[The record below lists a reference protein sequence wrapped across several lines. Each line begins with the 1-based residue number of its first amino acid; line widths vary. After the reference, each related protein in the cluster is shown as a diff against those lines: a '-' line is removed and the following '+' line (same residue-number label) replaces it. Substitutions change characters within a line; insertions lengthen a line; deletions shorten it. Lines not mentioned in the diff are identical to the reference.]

1 MDILL
6 WFFVVANLKHFL
18 TLTNWWWSTTQK
30 KWQIIHEN
38 VVRTPNNRSH
48 AIQSIFHFKSQALM
62 NASFL
67 SGVFFAWN
75 NQSSCQLKLYSF
87 QSYLKLLF
95 YSHFCKSFR
104 HDTKLIGRKISA
116 AAVTVYEFS
125 QLLSP
130 VNTWRVKIN
139 LQRWKWPHFLYCQTC
154 FMYNEITIK
163 MSSLL
168 TLWCHSSTGFPCS
181 YRSRV

>member
-1 MDILL
+1 MNRWSLVQSLIFCLKSFVFWMDILL

-48 AIQSIFHFKSQALM
+48 AIQSIFHFKSLALM

-95 YSHFCKSFR
+95 LQSFLQKFSSWHQVNR
-104 HDTKLIGRKISA
+104 AKNKRCCCYCVWVFATF
-116 AAVTVYEFS
+116 VT
-125 QLLSP
+125 
-130 VNTWRVKIN
+130 
-139 LQRWKWPHFLYCQTC
+139 CQH
-154 FMYNEITIK
+154 
-163 MSSLL
+163 L
-168 TLWCHSSTGFPCS
+168 TGWN
-181 YRSRV
+181 